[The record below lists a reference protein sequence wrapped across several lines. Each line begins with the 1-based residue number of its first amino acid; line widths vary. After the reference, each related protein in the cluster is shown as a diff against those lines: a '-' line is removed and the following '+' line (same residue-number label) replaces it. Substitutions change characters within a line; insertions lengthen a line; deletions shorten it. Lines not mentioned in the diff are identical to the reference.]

1 MSHDVEQL
9 AHSDVR
15 DLPRNAAA
23 AEDDP
28 MLGSRKSPTKC
39 GFLSHGGTSIAGWFI
54 SVKILFKMNDLGVRY
69 TPLLFWLNTHGL
81 VSQTLG
87 YGNRLKGSDI

>member
-28 MLGSRKSPTKC
+28 MLGSRKSPTKY
-39 GFLSHGGTSIAGWFI
+39 GFLSHGGTSIAGWFTMENP
-54 SVKILFKMNDLGVRY
+54 KITWIGGIPILGN
-69 TPLLFWLNTHGL
+69 LQFC
-81 VSQTLG
+81 
-87 YGNRLKGSDI
+87 